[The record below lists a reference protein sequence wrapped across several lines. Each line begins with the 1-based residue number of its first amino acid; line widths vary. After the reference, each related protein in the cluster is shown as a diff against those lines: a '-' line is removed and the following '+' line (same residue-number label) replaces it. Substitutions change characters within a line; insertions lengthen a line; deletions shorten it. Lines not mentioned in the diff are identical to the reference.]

1 VTLGAQLETLFAI
14 WLFVVGACIGSF
26 LNVVIARLPRD
37 ESLVRPRSKCPSC
50 STPIAWYDNVP
61 LVSWLVL
68 RGKCRK
74 CGARISFRYF
84 AVELLTGVMFL
95 LALWRFGWT
104 YPLVP
109 ALMLVCLLVPLV
121 FIDAEHWIL
130 PFEITVP
137 GTVLGVLLA
146 IPNGRAAFDTAA
158 LGALI
163 GLLSFRALEYFGF
176 LAFKKEAMGGGDKFL
191 VALIAAFLG
200 WKALLGLIFLSS
212 LQGAVFGLAR
222 IALTGRA
229 GPAPQGPAGPVT
241 APEAPPPVGPDGK
254 PVEEAEDPPA
264 TMTWDF
270 ARPGLPLWKR
280 LVLLP
285 WSLLFQPIPDA
296 IEDEETGEEEE
307 WVPGAS
313 NLPFGPW
320 IGLSALELLFFGQWL
335 AERVPIAGAS
345 VLFGAST

>member
-1 VTLGAQLETLFAI
+1 MTSSAQLETLLAI

-26 LNVVIARLPRD
+26 LNVVIARLPND

-50 STPIAWYDNVP
+50 QSPIAWYDNVP

-68 RGKCRK
+68 RGRCRK

-84 AVELLTGVMFL
+84 LVELLTGVLFM
-95 LALWRFGWT
+95 LALWRFGWAW
-104 YPLVP
+104 PLVP
-109 ALMLVCLLVPLV
+109 ALLLVCLLVPLV
-121 FIDAEHWIL
+121 VIDAEHWIL

-146 IPNGRAAFDTAA
+146 VPSGRAALDTAA
-158 LGALI
+158 LGAAM
-163 GLLSFRALEYFGF
+163 GFLSFRALEYFGF
-176 LAFKKEAMGGGDKFL
+176 LAFKREAMGGGDKFL
-191 VALIAAFLG
+191 VALIGAFLG

-229 GPAPQGPAGPVT
+229 GPAP
-241 APEAPPPVGPDGK
+241 EAPGAQQQPGPDGK
-254 PVEEAEDPPA
+254 PLEEAEDPPA

-270 ARPGLPLWKR
+270 ARPGVPLWKR
-280 LVLLP
+280 LVLVP
-285 WSLLFQPIPDA
+285 WCLLFQPIPDA

-307 WVPGAS
+307 WVPGPS

-335 AERVPIAGAS
+335 AERLPIAGAG
-345 VLFGAST
+345 VLFGGGA

>member
-1 VTLGAQLETLFAI
+1 VTLSAQLESLFAV
-14 WLFVVGACIGSF
+14 WLFVLGACIGSF
-26 LNVVIARLPRD
+26 LNVVIARLPND
-37 ESLVRPRSKCPSC
+37 ESLVRPRSKCPGC
-50 STPIAWYDNVP
+50 GAPIAWYDNVP

-84 AVELLTGVMFL
+84 LVELLTGVMFL
-95 LALWRFGWT
+95 LALWRFGWA

-109 ALMLVCLLVPLV
+109 ALLLVCLLVPLV

-158 LGALI
+158 LGAMI
-163 GLLSFRALEYFGF
+163 GFLSFRALEFFGF

-191 VALIAAFLG
+191 VALIGAFLG

-229 GPAPQGPAGPVT
+229 GPAPNEAE
-241 APEAPPPVGPDGK
+241 APEPLGPDGK
-254 PVEEAEDPPA
+254 PLEEPQA

-270 ARPGLPLWKR
+270 ARAGVPWWKR
-280 LVLLP
+280 LVLIP

-296 IEDEETGEEEE
+296 LEDEETGEEEE
-307 WVPGAS
+307 WVPGPS

-345 VLFGAST
+345 VLFGSLN

>member
-1 VTLGAQLETLFAI
+1 MASSLETLLAV

-26 LNVVIARLPRD
+26 LNVVIARLPND
-37 ESLVRPRSKCPSC
+37 ESLVRPRSKCPKC
-50 STPIAWYDNVP
+50 GAPIAWYDNVP

-68 RGKCRK
+68 RGKCRQ

-84 AVELLTGVMFL
+84 AVELLTGVLFV

-104 YPLVP
+104 FALVP
-109 ALMLVCLLVPLV
+109 ALVLICLLVPLV

-137 GTVLGVLLA
+137 GVVAGVLLSA
-146 IPNGRAAFDTAA
+146 PLGRAAIEGAA
-158 LGALI
+158 LGAAA
-163 GLLSFRALEYFGF
+163 GFLSFRALEYFGF

-191 VALIAAFLG
+191 VALIGAFLG

-212 LQGAVFGLAR
+212 LQGAVAGLLR

-229 GPAPQGPAGPVT
+229 GPAPEGREE
-241 APEAPPPVGPDGK
+241 PEPVGPDGQ
-254 PVEEAEDPPA
+254 PLEDPPA
-264 TMTWDF
+264 TLTWDF
-270 ARPGLPLWKR
+270 MKPGLPPWKR
-280 LVLLP
+280 LLLVP
-285 WSLLFQPIPDA
+285 VSLLFQPIPDA

-320 IGLSALELLFFGQWL
+320 IGLSALELLLFGQWL
-335 AERVPIAGAS
+335 AERLPIAGAQI
-345 VLFGAST
+345 LFGGA